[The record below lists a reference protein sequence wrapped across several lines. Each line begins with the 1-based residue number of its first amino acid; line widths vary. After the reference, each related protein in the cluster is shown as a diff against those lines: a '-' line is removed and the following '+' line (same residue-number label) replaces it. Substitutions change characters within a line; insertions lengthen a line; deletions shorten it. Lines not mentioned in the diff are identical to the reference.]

1 MIHVPPPEDFAT
13 WTDTAR
19 ALLAANHRPDQI
31 LWLAPDET
39 SLWSIAESPPLHPP
53 QNTLPPAPALDPPR
67 PPCPSSVLSVSLSE
81 NPSTSSTTSHTPGS
95 TFRVPRE
102 FPSLARLVSAHAA
115 PNRWEILYR
124 VLWRLI
130 HGEKHLLHLLTDPDV
145 HTLHT
150 WEKAVRRELHKL
162 TAFIRFR
169 QVRTDDGA
177 DHYIAWYE
185 PEHDVI
191 ALGAPFF
198 RRRFASMRWSILS
211 PRRCI
216 HWDGTAL
223 RESPGVP
230 RTDAPTA
237 DALEPL
243 WRTYYASI
251 FNPARLKINAMLRE
265 MPKRYWANLPEA
277 DLIEKLIADAT
288 PRTTAMLAA
297 SHAKTPSDQSS

>member
-124 VLWRLI
+124 VLWRL
-130 HGEKHLLHLLTDPDV
+130 T
-145 HTLHT
+145 
-150 WEKAVRRELHKL
+150 
-162 TAFIRFR
+162 
-169 QVRTDDGA
+169 
-177 DHYIAWYE
+177 
-185 PEHDVI
+185 
-191 ALGAPFF
+191 
-198 RRRFASMRWSILS
+198 
-211 PRRCI
+211 
-216 HWDGTAL
+216 
-223 RESPGVP
+223 
-230 RTDAPTA
+230 
-237 DALEPL
+237 
-243 WRTYYASI
+243 
-251 FNPARLKINAMLRE
+251 
-265 MPKRYWANLPEA
+265 
-277 DLIEKLIADAT
+277 
-288 PRTTAMLAA
+288 RTTR
-297 SHAKTPSDQSS
+297 PGRSSRATSPTRPA

>member
-1 MIHVPPPEDFAT
+1 MQSIPTPEDYLT

-19 ALLAANHRPDQI
+19 ALLTESHPPDQV
-31 LWLAPDET
+31 LWLSPDEF
-39 SLWSIAESPPLHPP
+39 SLWFVSENSAPYSVQIPPSPSPTPDSLC
-53 QNTLPPAPALDPPR
+53 
-67 PPCPSSVLSVSLSE
+67 PPCPSSVPSVVPSE
-81 NPSTSSTTSHTPGS
+81 NPSSPSHTSGS
-95 TFRVPRE
+95 IRVPRE
-102 FPSLARLVSAHAA
+102 FPTLARLVAAHAA

-124 VLWRLI
+124 VLWRLT
-130 HGEKHLLHLLTDPDV
+130 HGEPQLLHLFTDPDV
-145 HTLHT
+145 HTLRT

-162 TAFIRFR
+162 TAFVRFR
-169 QVRTDDGA
+169 QVRTDTGA

-198 RRRFASMRWSILS
+198 RRRFASMNWSILS

-237 DALEPL
+237 DTLEPL
-243 WRTYYASI
+243 WLTYYASI

-277 DLIEKLIADAT
+277 DLIKKLIADAT
-288 PRTTAMLAA
+288 PRTDAMLAA
-297 SHAKTPSDQSS
+297 SHLKSATAQSC